1 MGRKVKKYEVE
12 VEGRKA
18 RVTVPD
24 EAEALAYEALKDAIR
39 ENLTPEAVVGAAACM
54 VGIDSIKDKG
64 VRQQVQWFQNML
76 INTVGV
82 EAYNR
87 MLEEIGL

>member
-1 MGRKVKKYEVE
+1 MARKVKKYEVE
-12 VEGRKA
+12 FEGRKTK
-18 RVTVPD
+18 VTIPN
-24 EAEALAYEALKDAIR
+24 EAEAIAYEALKNAIR

-64 VRQQVQWFQNML
+64 VRQQVQWFQNLL

-87 MLEEIGL
+87 MLNEIGL